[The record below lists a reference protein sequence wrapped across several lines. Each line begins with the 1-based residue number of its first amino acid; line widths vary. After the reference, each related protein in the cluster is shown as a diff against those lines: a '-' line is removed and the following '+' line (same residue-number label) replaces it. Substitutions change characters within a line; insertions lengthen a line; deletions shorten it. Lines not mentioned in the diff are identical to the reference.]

1 MGRSPF
7 MNFIQTGSAED
18 HELGHQLVDSKY
30 GPVRIDRPARQL
42 FQKPRFSPLFKKLE
56 FCMGFR
62 IRCKCFEAGLQILGR

>member
-18 HELGHQLVDSKY
+18 HELGHQPVDSKY

-42 FQKPRFSPLFKKLE
+42 FQKPRFSL
-56 FCMGFR
+56 
-62 IRCKCFEAGLQILGR
+62 ALQKIGVLHGIQD